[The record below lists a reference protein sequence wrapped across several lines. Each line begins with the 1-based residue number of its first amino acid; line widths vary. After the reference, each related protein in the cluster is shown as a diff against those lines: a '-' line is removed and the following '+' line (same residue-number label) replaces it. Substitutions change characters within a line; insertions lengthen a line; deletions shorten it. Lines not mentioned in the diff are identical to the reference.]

1 MSLPQFYSWG
11 DLSLDGVRGGLPNFL
26 GVKLRSWRW
35 SPGRLVWEHTFLL
48 TAEIDHLNLLF
59 PKSLLGKCP
68 FKKSH
73 KCKQVKQTRPG
84 FFIRRFLNVTVTDDK
99 NNLWDLHY
107 WPCLK
112 YSFSKSQIR
121 LASSHSSCAHYLL
134 SVALGA
140 LQISHLPH
148 RKSLWGKWDLI
159 SLLKKLRPNRWYN
172 LPKDTWLM
180 CSLLRIWTWSF

>member
-35 SPGRLVWEHTFLL
+35 SPGRLVQEHTFLL

-73 KCKQVKQTRPG
+73 KCKQVKQTRPW